1 MKKIISLLIV
11 FAITLTLLASC
22 GNSDSTP
29 TTAATTA
36 PQIVK
41 LGGEEMSALEYYG
54 SEFLESHNSPNWY
67 KDINANHIKEIDISE
82 KIESYTDE
90 SKVGDVRTFVLLGKT
105 IVAEYD
111 KSRKS
116 NYYNYDVD
124 VYKSDDGDSIE
135 VNRNTGKIAIIHSH
149 PEDPAPDAKV
159 LTRDEV
165 YNIVLENF
173 NSGDYVADPE
183 AYVLTKEHQSSET
196 RYQFV
201 FTRVIDGMAMND
213 SIRFFVTSY
222 GEIYSFRANH
232 LGSMAYV
239 DVSGIDM
246 EKVNTLIQS
255 KLDFIYSNYED
266 YSTHMEEIKLVR
278 MADNTFGFTCD
289 IAIKIP
295 GSTRNEHTWIY
306 VKIS

>member
-1 MKKIISLLIV
+1 MS
-11 FAITLTLLASC
+11 
-22 GNSDSTP
+22 G
-29 TTAATTA
+29 
-36 PQIVK
+36 K
-41 LGGEEMSALEYYG
+41 L
-54 SEFLESHNSPNWY
+54 
-67 KDINANHIKEIDISE
+67 
-82 KIESYTDE
+82 ESYTDE
-90 SKVGDVRTFVLLGKT
+90 SKVGDVRTFELFGKT
-105 IVAEYD
+105 IVAEYE
-111 KSRKS
+111 KSTKT
-116 NYYNYDVD
+116 NYYGDELDY
-124 VYKSDDGDSIE
+124 YRDGRNRVA
-135 VNRNTGKIAIIHSH
+135 VNRNTGKITTFITQ

-165 YNIVLENF
+165 YNIVLESF
-173 NSGDYVADPE
+173 NSGEYVSDPE
-183 AYVLTKEHQSSET
+183 AYVLTDEHFNSST
-196 RYQFV
+196 LYRFV
-201 FTRVIDGMAMND
+201 FTRVINGIKTDDYLRISA
-213 SIRFFVTSY
+213 TQY
-222 GEIYSFRANH
+222 GEIYSFWGTR

-266 YSTHMEEIKLVR
+266 YSAHTEEIKLVR

>member
-41 LGGEEMSALEYYG
+41 LGGGEMSALEYYG
-54 SEFLESHNSPNWY
+54 SEFLESPNSPNWY
-67 KDINANHIKEIDISE
+67 NDINANHIKEIDMSG
-82 KIESYTDE
+82 KLESYTDE
-90 SKVGDVRTFVLLGKT
+90 SKVGDVRTFELFGKT
-105 IVAEYD
+105 IVAEYE
-111 KSRKS
+111 KSTKT
-116 NYYNYDVD
+116 NYYGDELDY
-124 VYKSDDGDSIE
+124 YRDGRNRVA
-135 VNRNTGKIAIIHSH
+135 VNRYTGKMTMFITY

-165 YNIVLENF
+165 YNIVLESF
-173 NSGDYVADPE
+173 NSGEYVSDPE
-183 AYVLTKEHQSSET
+183 AYVLTDEHFNSST
-196 RYQFV
+196 LYRFV
-201 FTRVIDGMAMND
+201 FTRVINGIKTDDYLRISA
-213 SIRFFVTSY
+213 TQY
-222 GEIYSFRANH
+222 GEIYSFWGTR